1 MNLPKCI
8 SLANLPT
15 PIQPLERLSAELGVS
30 ISVKRDD
37 FTGMEVSG
45 NKVRKLEFAV
55 ALALE
60 QGADVLVTCG
70 GLQSNHARA
79 TAAVARKLGLE
90 CHLVL
95 RGKPEEVEGNLFLD
109 LLLGAKVT
117 FLEAEV
123 FNSSHLEVMEELKRN
138 YERMGKKAYLLPMGA
153 SNAIGSF
160 GYFKAYKEILSQ
172 DIFFDN
178 IVCAVGSGGTQA
190 GLVLGN
196 ILHGYKHQVYGIPI
210 VDDSRVFGPVVR
222 GLVGECLNL
231 MGMDSAFDEEA
242 IKFLDGYAGRGYAL
256 NTREELAF
264 IRNIAR
270 LEGILF
276 DPVYTGKA
284 FRGMVEEV
292 KKGTL
297 QGRTLFIHTGGLY
310 GLFPKAMEFME
321 VLDEK
326 DSDYL

>member
-30 ISVKRDD
+30 ISMKRDD

-123 FNSSHLEVMEELKRN
+123 FNSSHLEVME
-138 YERMGKKAYLLPMGA
+138 
-153 SNAIGSF
+153 
-160 GYFKAYKEILSQ
+160 
-172 DIFFDN
+172 
-178 IVCAVGSGGTQA
+178 
-190 GLVLGN
+190 
-196 ILHGYKHQVYGIPI
+196 
-210 VDDSRVFGPVVR
+210 
-222 GLVGECLNL
+222 
-231 MGMDSAFDEEA
+231 
-242 IKFLDGYAGRGYAL
+242 
-256 NTREELAF
+256 
-264 IRNIAR
+264 
-270 LEGILF
+270 
-276 DPVYTGKA
+276 
-284 FRGMVEEV
+284 
-292 KKGTL
+292 
-297 QGRTLFIHTGGLY
+297 
-310 GLFPKAMEFME
+310 
-321 VLDEK
+321 
-326 DSDYL
+326 